1 MRCEFE
7 QKCIAQKINPN
18 KNLCMSYMQ
27 SNIKQIY
34 NLFNIIF
41 PSHILSFS
49 QIEMRFEYVFMQTN
63 QKKTCN
69 ESKMKIKYENK
80 PDETF
85 FHFTFNP
92 LINQIML
99 DMSGQELIDLSSIA
113 ENQFVIMYNPLIK
126 FWT

>member
-1 MRCEFE
+1 M
-7 QKCIAQKINPN
+7 
-18 KNLCMSYMQ
+18 
-27 SNIKQIY
+27 
-34 NLFNIIF
+34 
-41 PSHILSFS
+41 FS
-49 QIEMRFEYVFMQTN
+49 CRLN

-92 LINQIML
+92 LITQIML

-113 ENQFVIMYNPLIK
+113 EN
-126 FWT
+126 